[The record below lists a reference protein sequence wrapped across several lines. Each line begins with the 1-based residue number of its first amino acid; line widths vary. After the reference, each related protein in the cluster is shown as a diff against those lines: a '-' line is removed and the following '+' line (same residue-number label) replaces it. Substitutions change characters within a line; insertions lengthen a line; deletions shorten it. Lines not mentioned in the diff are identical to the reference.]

1 MRDLLFAEPLL
12 MNRAEEGNMLRW
24 YNPGSTFD
32 SVCPGIAG
40 VFHEAATTRPSN
52 VAVPCALLEP
62 RKRQANV
69 SQPDR
74 KRMKATIHG
83 PDNAANIEFQEA
95 RVKSLKQEA
104 WEALQILVTKM
115 NGLNDARNR
124 LNDMK
129 HAQA

>member
-12 MNRAEEGNMLRW
+12 MNRAEEGNMLRL
-24 YNPGSTFD
+24 YNPGSTLD

-40 VFHEAATTRPSN
+40 MFHEA
-52 VAVPCALLEP
+52 VPLALLES
-62 RKRQANV
+62 RKRRANV

-74 KRMKATIHG
+74 KRIKATIHG

-104 WEALQILVTKM
+104 WEALQILVTKV
-115 NGLNDARNR
+115 NGLNDARNV
-124 LNDMK
+124 LNDMR